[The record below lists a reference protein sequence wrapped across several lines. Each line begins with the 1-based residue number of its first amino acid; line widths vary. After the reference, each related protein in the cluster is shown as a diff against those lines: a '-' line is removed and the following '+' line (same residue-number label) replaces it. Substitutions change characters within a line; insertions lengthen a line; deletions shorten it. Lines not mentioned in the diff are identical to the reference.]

1 MYCAQNRWTARV
13 YGSAGRMAGAAE
25 DQASSMYWTMTR
37 DSEMGLPWW
46 SRTGDPLVHGVR
58 PEQQLAL
65 LAQMQLLLHELVLDA
80 LQLQRN
86 QDAGDER
93 ARP

>member
-1 MYCAQNRWTARV
+1 MDGAGVRV
-13 YGSAGRMAGAAE
+13 GRE
-25 DQASSMYWTMTR
+25 DGR
-37 DSEMGLPWW
+37 RGGGPGLIDVLDDDEGLGDGLAVVEQD
-46 SRTGDPLVHGVR
+46 GDPLVHGVR

-65 LAQMQLLLHELVLDA
+65 LAQMHLLLHELVLDA